1 MKSSSVEDHL
11 KEIDHVLNQLTTAGA
26 KIALHKGQWGKTK
39 VNYVGL
45 LVGRNGIEPQS
56 NRAQAI
62 QSIKTPTN
70 VSELRSFLGVCN
82 YSRQFIENYADI
94 ARPLTSLLKKDE
106 PFVWTKAQDTAISQL
121 KLVPVLC
128 SVPCLPRPRKIII
141 WTLDSLI
148 SASAQ
153 AYTSSMTKT
162 IEWSLTP
169 AKRCFPQNASIQTL
183 KKLCFA
189 LCGPSSVSLISLV
202 HRKSSSRLVTSQSP
216 SSTVNESEMA
226 W

>member
-11 KEIDHVLNQLTTAGA
+11 KEINHVLNQLTTAGA
-26 KIALHKGQWGKTK
+26 KIALHKGQWCKTK

-56 NRAQAI
+56 NRTQAI

-70 VSELRSFLGVCN
+70 ISELRSFLGVCN

-94 ARPLTSLLKKDE
+94 VRPLTSLLKKDE
-106 PFVWTKAQDTAISQL
+106 PFVWTETQDTANSACAL
-121 KLVPVLC
+121 LRA
-128 SVPCLPRPRKIII
+128 LPTQTQENNSI
-141 WTLDSLI
+141 WMLDSPI

-162 IEWSLTP
+162 NEWSLMP
-169 AKRCFPQNASIQTL
+169 AKRCFPQNASTQTA
-183 KKLCFA
+183 KRRCFA
-189 LCGPSSVSLISLV
+189 LCGLSSVSLITSV
-202 HRKSSSRLVTSQSP
+202 HRKSSSRLVISRSP
-216 SSTVNESEMA
+216 S
-226 W
+226 